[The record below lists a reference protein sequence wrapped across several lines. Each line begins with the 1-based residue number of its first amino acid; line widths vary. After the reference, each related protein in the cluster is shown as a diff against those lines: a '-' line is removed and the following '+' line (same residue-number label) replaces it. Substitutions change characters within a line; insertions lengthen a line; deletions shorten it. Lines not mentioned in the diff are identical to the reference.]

1 MLLPEAT
8 LDRAVTAAERYRT
21 LINGRPIIALGR
33 QISVTVSIG
42 VGVAGTGMSGFEE
55 LLKRA
60 DVALYDAKNSGR
72 NRVLLLGKPE

>member
-1 MLLPEAT
+1 
-8 LDRAVTAAERYRT
+8 
-21 LINGRPIIALGR
+21 LGR

-42 VGVAGTGMSGFEE
+42 VGVAGTGMSGFED

-72 NRVLLLGKPE
+72 NRVSRFLAQSE